1 VPVVSGVG
9 HEIDFTIADF
19 AADVRAPTPSG
30 AAELVVPDRR
40 ALLATLATHESRL
53 RHLVTQLLQRAFERH
68 GNLAQRLA
76 RAHPGHR
83 LQQQTQRL
91 DELDLRLKRA
101 WENALTRTEQRLLL
115 LQRGLD
121 AISPLAT
128 LERGYAIVTG
138 PDGRA
143 LQDAAEVKAGD
154 AIEARLKRGVLRAT
168 VTGARN

>member
-1 VPVVSGVG
+1 VVCGVG

-40 ALLATLATHESRL
+40 ALLATLASQEARL
-53 RHLVTQLLQRAFERH
+53 RHLVAQLLRRVAERH
-68 GNLAQRLA
+68 DHLAQRLA
-76 RAHPGHR
+76 RAHPGNR

-91 DELDLRLKRA
+91 DELEPRLLRAL
-101 WENALTRTEQRLLL
+101 ESALTRAEQRLLL
-115 LQRGLD
+115 ARRGLD

-143 LQDAAEVKAGD
+143 LQDAGEVKAGD